1 MQRTEDANT
10 IVISAPVLR
19 DEAAV
24 AVAATAGLPREDVV
38 VRAWVVRALGL
49 LHRAEGVVERATAPR
64 SAPCSSS
71 VGGRMRP
78 KKETA

>member
-19 DEAAV
+19 DEAPV

-38 VRAWVVRALGL
+38 VRAWVVRALDL

-64 SAPCSSS
+64 SAPCSS

-78 KKETA
+78 KKKTA